1 MRAPRVDEAYIY
13 RWRGVSAGF
22 TPLCYHLRY
31 CPSTTAPAPAHDS
44 RLQPRPC
51 CSPRSAAV
59 AASCCPR
66 PRRHGPAL
74 VVSDNAGS
82 LSVPHGRAT
91 PKAVAKQEHEERRPR
106 ESERVRSYLERFE
119 TSAGLVRAAA
129 HTRSEDSVERSA
141 IPLASADHETGHAVT
156 SCRVFDVPP
165 RGLRALGTLETTDK
179 KRRERERERREG
191 KERKRGF
198 CLQESPHSLAKGRRR
213 PCRKF
218 YSSAMFLP
226 ALLPLLLTATSLAPR
241 PAFAV
246 LLPPEGNDYPLYDF
260 PSLQYLPHN
269 SLAEYQDPRS
279 FSEEEKMEISTRSTY
294 FPLPSSSSSSDPSSS
309 SSSSSSYP
317 YAPSSSSPSSS
328 ASVATVS
335 CTPEDLASMLN
346 IDDLDKMIRIVSKV
360 EGKSAKDVLLKL
372 ALKHGLHLKV
382 RHSRFR
388 QPQISGNYIRILSI
402 YV

>member
-1 MRAPRVDEAYIY
+1 
-13 RWRGVSAGF
+13 
-22 TPLCYHLRY
+22 
-31 CPSTTAPAPAHDS
+31 
-44 RLQPRPC
+44 
-51 CSPRSAAV
+51 
-59 AASCCPR
+59 
-66 PRRHGPAL
+66 
-74 VVSDNAGS
+74 
-82 LSVPHGRAT
+82 
-91 PKAVAKQEHEERRPR
+91 
-106 ESERVRSYLERFE
+106 
-119 TSAGLVRAAA
+119 
-129 HTRSEDSVERSA
+129 
-141 IPLASADHETGHAVT
+141 
-156 SCRVFDVPP
+156 
-165 RGLRALGTLETTDK
+165 
-179 KRRERERERREG
+179 
-191 KERKRGF
+191 
-198 CLQESPHSLAKGRRR
+198 
-213 PCRKF
+213 
-218 YSSAMFLP
+218 MFLP

-294 FPLPSSSSSSDPSSS
+294 FPLPSSSSSSSDPSS

-372 ALKHGLHLKV
+372 ALKHGLHLKDRDV
-382 RHSRFR
+382 ILPKNRARDYKVPAISPRGVSMPPRAVLVVLNAAREEVARTAVDLGPRMALLDVLKEAKSVFALNNGPYR
-388 QPQISGNYIRILSI
+388 QNPFSFKAKRLEAERCLGLQTMGRVTASPSSALTISVTRTRPLAEVIWESACLPRVADLLVHRDDIIVLAPR
-402 YV
+402 

>member
-1 MRAPRVDEAYIY
+1 
-13 RWRGVSAGF
+13 
-22 TPLCYHLRY
+22 
-31 CPSTTAPAPAHDS
+31 
-44 RLQPRPC
+44 
-51 CSPRSAAV
+51 
-59 AASCCPR
+59 
-66 PRRHGPAL
+66 
-74 VVSDNAGS
+74 
-82 LSVPHGRAT
+82 
-91 PKAVAKQEHEERRPR
+91 
-106 ESERVRSYLERFE
+106 
-119 TSAGLVRAAA
+119 
-129 HTRSEDSVERSA
+129 
-141 IPLASADHETGHAVT
+141 
-156 SCRVFDVPP
+156 
-165 RGLRALGTLETTDK
+165 
-179 KRRERERERREG
+179 
-191 KERKRGF
+191 
-198 CLQESPHSLAKGRRR
+198 
-213 PCRKF
+213 
-218 YSSAMFLP
+218 MFLP

-372 ALKHGLHLKV
+372 ALKHGLHLKDRDV
-382 RHSRFR
+382 ILPKNRARDYKTGPHVPPPPGTQRKLRFLGHAPLLGPA
-388 QPQISGNYIRILSI
+388 QSPLLGNAPPQRPLLHLRRPPVALSPTSPGVGSDGTPPRDSLLDALAIEVPAISPRGVSMPPRAVLVVLNAAREESGQGRRWTSDLAWPPGRPKGGQVGLRTQQWPLSTNPFSFKAKRLEAERCLGLQTMGRVTASPSSALTI
-402 YV
+402 SVTRTRPLAEVIWESACLPRVADLLVHRDDIIVLAPR

>member
-1 MRAPRVDEAYIY
+1 
-13 RWRGVSAGF
+13 
-22 TPLCYHLRY
+22 
-31 CPSTTAPAPAHDS
+31 
-44 RLQPRPC
+44 
-51 CSPRSAAV
+51 
-59 AASCCPR
+59 
-66 PRRHGPAL
+66 
-74 VVSDNAGS
+74 
-82 LSVPHGRAT
+82 
-91 PKAVAKQEHEERRPR
+91 
-106 ESERVRSYLERFE
+106 
-119 TSAGLVRAAA
+119 
-129 HTRSEDSVERSA
+129 
-141 IPLASADHETGHAVT
+141 
-156 SCRVFDVPP
+156 
-165 RGLRALGTLETTDK
+165 
-179 KRRERERERREG
+179 
-191 KERKRGF
+191 
-198 CLQESPHSLAKGRRR
+198 
-213 PCRKF
+213 
-218 YSSAMFLP
+218 MFLP

-372 ALKHGLHLKV
+372 ALKHGLHLKDRDV
-382 RHSRFR
+382 ILPKNRARDYKV
-388 QPQISGNYIRILSI
+388 PAISPRGVSMPPRAVLVVLNAAREESGQGRRWTSDLAWPPGRPKGGQVGLRTQQWPLSTNPFSFKAKRLEAERCLGLQTMGRVTASPSSALTI
-402 YV
+402 SVTRTRPLAEVIWESACLPRVADLLVHRDDIIVLAPR